1 MKTILPA
8 IDQGRLNNCK
18 AQSIGYGFKAQF
30 GIDFDVNWLMVIGT
44 RQGVGINNMLDA
56 LLTVGA
62 LPIGSYSIEPTDTT
76 LAILWAREREDY
88 FRSIAVKYKPK
99 EYKRITSAPE
109 LLAALKEG
117 WYAVITVIVPKNQSH
132 YPVDADGI
140 FRPHLAEGPKDAHA
154 MSAWYVNSDGTIR
167 VLNSWGKGWGNN
179 GEANMTPEDALRVD
193 HCFAY
198 RFDAPPAPIPEEPTE
213 KEDKEVR
220 YTAFIKT
227 VTAGAAVKVRETSAA
242 GSTQIGTIKDG
253 SAVLILS
260 EEGTRREVCFSG
272 KPQEYFVGWIP
283 ASYLLDKPPE
293 EPFAPVT
300 KGIFAF
306 TEDQKDLRLT
316 EHFIVGDFWAFPGH
330 KKIKLDT
337 TLAHIWEKFYAH
349 FGARPLLRNKN
360 LGTDKPY
367 LPQPSAGYRD
377 ALNWSGRKT
386 SQHCY
391 GRGLD
396 FYIPGV
402 PAYKLAQFAETLPEI
417 GGIGLYLVKSGELGK
432 VKHIHIDTRS
442 GNRARWGWDGKTG
455 ETKTP
460 GFGGIPC
467 AFRRGNRSAA
477 IEEVQITLNA
487 LGYSCGTPDGDWGD
501 KTDKAFRA
509 WQQACGLKVDGVY
522 GEESNKLMG
531 LFDWKR

>member
-1 MKTILPA
+1 MKSIPPA
-8 IDQGRLNNCK
+8 IDQGYLNNCK
-18 AQSIGYGFKAQF
+18 AWSIGYGFKAQF
-30 GIDFDVNWLMVIGT
+30 DLDFDVNWLMAIGT
-44 RQGVGINNMLDA
+44 ERGAGINHMLDA
-56 LLTVGA
+56 VMAKGA
-62 LPIGSYSIEPTDTT
+62 LPTSDYSIEPTYTNIAQEWMQKREHT
-76 LAILWAREREDY
+76 LKAIA
-88 FRSIAVKYKPK
+88 AKYKPK
-99 EYKRITSAPE
+99 EYKRITSEDE
-109 LLAALKEG
+109 LLATIREG
-117 WYAVITVIVPKNQSH
+117 WYVVFTVSVPSAQSH
-132 YPVDADGI
+132 CPVGADRI
-140 FRPHLAEGPKDAHA
+140 FRPHLAEGPKVTHA
-154 MSAWYVNSDGTIR
+154 MSAWEINPDDTVR
-167 VLNSWGKGWGNN
+167 VLNSWGTSWGDN
-179 GEANMTPEDALRVD
+179 GEANMTPEDMLRVD

-198 RFDAPPAPIPEEPTE
+198 RFDVTTPKKPE

-220 YTAFIKT
+220 YTAFIQT
-227 VTAGAAVKVRETSAA
+227 VKAGSSVKVRESSVTY
-242 GSTQIGTIKDG
+242 STQIGSIKDG
-253 SAVLILS
+253 SAVLVLAES
-260 EEGTRREVCFSG
+260 GTRREVCFSG
-272 KPQEYFVGWIP
+272 VAQEYLVGWVP
-283 ASYLLDKPPE
+283 ASYLVYKPPE

-300 KGIFAF
+300 KGIFTF

-455 ETKTP
+455 GTKTP

-467 AFRRGNRSAA
+467 TFRRGNRSAA
-477 IEEVQITLNA
+477 IEEIQITLNA

-522 GEESNKLMG
+522 GEESNKIMG